1 MPLLSLRQ
9 INLAFGADK
18 LFDNLDLVIEPR
30 ERLCLLGRNGEGKSS
45 LMRVIAGLETADSGE
60 INQQGSLQIAYLD
73 QGVPGQLPGT
83 VTQTLTNEHTESW
96 EVEKWLS
103 QLDLPPEELF
113 EALSGGMKRRVLL
126 AKALLLSPDLL
137 LLDEPTNHLDIEA
150 IIWLENFLANWHG
163 TLLFVSHDRA
173 FVQRLASRIIELD
186 RGQLTSWP
194 GDYQLY
200 LKRKQAALEAEE
212 KTAAEFGKKLAQEEV
227 WIRQG
232 IKARRTRNEGRV
244 RKLQTM
250 RKQQQQS
257 RQLKG
262 KANMRIQQS
271 ESSGKQV
278 LTAKNL
284 TFSHAEQ
291 PLVQNLSTTLVRG
304 DRVGIIGPNG
314 IGKTTL
320 IRLLLGEITPDEGQ
334 VTLGT
339 QLQVA
344 YFDQHR
350 QQLDLNKS
358 VRDNVADEADHVML
372 DGRSQHVIGYLNNF
386 LFSANRA
393 NSPVSTL
400 SGGEKNRLLLARLFS
415 KPFNLLVLDEPT
427 NDLDMETLDLLEELL
442 LNYAGTLLLISHDR
456 EFLNNV
462 VTSTLVFES
471 PGRVHEY
478 VGGYDDWLEQRPKT
492 GTPTKELPQNTQ
504 KTAKSQSKRAKKL
517 SYKEQQELQRLP
529 QQIEK
534 LEKQL
539 SSLQQ
544 RMADTDFFQ
553 QPQEQISTTS
563 SQLEHTEQAL
573 TQAYKR
579 WEALEEDTND

>member
-1 MPLLSLRQ
+1 MPLRDVKGDVHLLKEEQKLVHKQLNIFKQQQDEAEQRSQ
-9 INLAFGADK
+9 A
-18 LFDNLDLVIEPR
+18 LFD
-30 ERLCLLGRNGEGKSS
+30 K
-45 LMRVIAGLETADSGE
+45 
-60 INQQGSLQIAYLD
+60 
-73 QGVPGQLPGT
+73 
-83 VTQTLTNEHTESW
+83 
-96 EVEKWLS
+96 
-103 QLDLPPEELF
+103 
-113 EALSGGMKRRVLL
+113 
-126 AKALLLSPDLL
+126 
-137 LLDEPTNHLDIEA
+137 
-150 IIWLENFLANWHG
+150 
-163 TLLFVSHDRA
+163 
-173 FVQRLASRIIELD
+173 RLA
-186 RGQLTSWP
+186 
-194 GDYQLY
+194 
-200 LKRKQAALEAEE
+200 EE
-212 KTAAEFGKKLAQEEV
+212 ER

-262 KANMRIQQS
+262 KVNMRIQQS
-271 ESSGKQV
+271 EASGKQV

-284 TFSHAEQ
+284 SFSYAEQ
-291 PLVQNLSTTLVRG
+291 ALVTDLSTTIVRG
-304 DRVGIIGPNG
+304 DRIGIMGPNG

-320 IRLLLGEITPDEGQ
+320 IRLLLGQITPDEGQ
-334 VTLGT
+334 IILGT

-350 QQLDLNKS
+350 QQLDLKKS
-358 VRDNVADEADHVML
+358 VRDNVADQADHVVV

-442 LNYAGTLLLISHDR
+442 LNYTGTLLLISHDR

-471 PGRVHEY
+471 PGRVKEY
-478 VGGYDDWLEQRPKT
+478 VGGYDDWLKQRPEANIAAKE
-492 GTPTKELPQNTQ
+492 TPTNAQKNTPPPI
-504 KTAKSQSKRAKKL
+504 SRIKKL
-517 SYKEQQELQRLP
+517 PYKEQQELQRLP

-539 SSLQQ
+539 ASRQQ
-544 RMADTDFFQ
+544 HIADTDFFQ
-553 QPQEQISTTS
+553 QSQEQISAANS
-563 SQLEHTEQAL
+563 KLEKTEQAL
-573 TQAYKR
+573 TQAYAR
-579 WEALEEDTND
+579 WEALEGDTNA